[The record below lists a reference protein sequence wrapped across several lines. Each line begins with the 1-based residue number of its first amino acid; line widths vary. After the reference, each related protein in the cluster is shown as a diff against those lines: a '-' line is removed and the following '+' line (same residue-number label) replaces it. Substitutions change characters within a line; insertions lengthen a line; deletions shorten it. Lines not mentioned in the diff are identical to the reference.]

1 MRNSTQHKLY
11 WLLMLSIYPC
21 VDIIAQES
29 VTKYHINDRADFSV
43 PHIKS
48 NKALKNSFRG
58 TYDVTPSINIPL
70 FYGVFIGGS
79 YKYSTASD
87 KLGLP
92 TSSKAQYAISGG
104 AIKLGYDHYI
114 NPTTLFTTAINYGM
128 SSVHFKNLPS
138 DTVPPS
144 YKSSY
149 IEPSLGFQ
157 FFIED
162 NFAIGVNLSY
172 VMLNQYTFNP
182 YRISFD
188 PYKSFEANDLKGTT
202 QYLNLGF
209 GVVYAFWKKKSSK

>member
-1 MRNSTQHKLY
+1 MCKTKQNILY
-11 WLLMLSIYPC
+11 SLLLISICNYSLL
-21 VDIIAQES
+21 AQES
-29 VTKYHINDRADFSV
+29 VNKYRINLRADFSV
-43 PHIKS
+43 PHIEN

-58 TYDVTPSINIPL
+58 TYDVTPSVNAPL
-70 FYGVFIGGS
+70 FYGIFIGGS

-92 TSSKAQYAISGG
+92 TNSKAQYAISGG

-114 NPTTLFTTAINYGM
+114 NPTTLFTTAINYGI
-128 SSVHFKNLPS
+128 SSIHFKNLPS

-144 YKSSY
+144 YKSTY
-149 IEPSLGFQ
+149 IEPSLGLL
-157 FFIED
+157 FFVED
-162 NFAIGVNLSY
+162 NFAIGINLSY

-188 PYKSFEANDLKGTT
+188 PYKGFEGIDLKGTT

-209 GVVYAFWKKKSSK
+209 GVVYAFWKKKSSQ